1 MLLQITDRV
10 VIDAS
15 SYYHFQEMPLPVLSP
30 LDPTKAVAPD
40 PFDSSQPVE
49 FGLQTMSFGDKSMIP
64 PPRRAPQKFSL
75 DSIYTDEEPK
85 YADQGPTKVKPLTKE
100 QLVLCVP
107 WVKGFVLKEKKWYQ
121 LAVDSIEDISWN
133 DCFSNLVLPHQE
145 KDLLLAFAQSKINA
159 STDDSAGNVFDDFV
173 GGKGKGVIILLS
185 GSPGV
190 GKTLTAESIAEKME
204 VPLYTLSAGEIGIM
218 PTTVEKEIKSALEK
232 CAKWNAILLL
242 DEADVFLEKR
252 ELNSLKRNEL
262 VSIFLRLLEYYEG
275 MMFLTT
281 NRVSTIDPAF
291 ESRIDVSINYPD
303 LTAELRFQIWSKFLF
318 RSEQIRKGL
327 NLIEEDLKPLAQL
340 NLNGRQIKSAI
351 KTAQLLASSKGEKLE
366 IAHLNAVLRLHRVA
380 G

>member
-1 MLLQITDRV
+1 MSLPTL
-10 VIDAS
+10 
-15 SYYHFQEMPLPVLSP
+15 YPLE
-30 LDPTKAVAPD
+30 PTKVADPD
-40 PFDSSQPVE
+40 PYNPAQPTPGLPQPVFLE
-49 FGLQTMSFGDKSMIP
+49 DGTILP
-64 PPRRAPQKFSL
+64 PPPPPHNYSSRQGHGRTRAITRKLGNRYVP
-75 DSIYTDEEPK
+75 DESK
-85 YADQGPTKVKPLTKE
+85 YADQGPAEVKPLTE
-100 QLVLCVP
+100 DQLILCVP

-121 LAVDSIEDISWN
+121 LAVNSVRDITWN
-133 DCFSNLVLPHQE
+133 DSFNNLVLPHQD

-159 STDDSAGNVFDDFV
+159 SRSEAAVDVFDDFV
-173 GGKGKGVIILLS
+173 DGKGRGMILLLS

-190 GKTLTAESIAEKME
+190 GKTLTAESIAEKMK

-218 PTTVEKEIKSALEK
+218 PATVETEIKSALEK

-303 LTAELRFQIWSKFLF
+303 LTAELRFQIWAKFLF
-318 RSEQIRKGL
+318 RSQQIRSGL
-327 NLIEEDLKPLAQL
+327 DLTEEELQPLAQL
-340 NLNGRQIKSAI
+340 NLNGRQIKSAV
-351 KTAQLLASSKGEKLE
+351 KTAQLLAMSKGEKLA
-366 IAHLNAVLRLHRVA
+366 ITHLNAVLRLHRVSV
-380 G
+380 

>member
-1 MLLQITDRV
+1 M
-10 VIDAS
+10 
-15 SYYHFQEMPLPVLSP
+15 
-30 LDPTKAVAPD
+30 
-40 PFDSSQPVE
+40 
-49 FGLQTMSFGDKSMIP
+49 
-64 PPRRAPQKFSL
+64 
-75 DSIYTDEEPK
+75 
-85 YADQGPTKVKPLTKE
+85 DQGPPEIKPLTEE
-100 QLVLCVP
+100 QLILCVP

-121 LAVDSIEDISWN
+121 LAVSAIKPITWN
-133 DCFSNLVLPHQE
+133 DSFSNLVLPHQE

-159 STDDSAGNVFDDFV
+159 SLSSNQSSSSTPNINVFDDFID
-173 GGKGKGVIILLS
+173 GKGRGIIILLS

-190 GKTLTAESIAEKME
+190 GKTLTAESIAEKMK

-218 PTTVEKEIKSALEK
+218 PTTVEREIKAALEK

-303 LTAELRFQIWSKFLF
+303 LTAELRLQIWGKFLF
-318 RSEQIRKGL
+318 RSDQIRQGL
-327 NLIEEDLKPLAQL
+327 DLTEGDLAELAEL

-351 KTAQLLASSKGEKLE
+351 KTAQLLASSKGERLGVE
-366 IAHLNAVLRLHRVA
+366 HLRAVLRLHRIGA
-380 G
+380 

>member
-1 MLLQITDRV
+1 MEIPSL
-10 VIDAS
+10 
-15 SYYHFQEMPLPVLSP
+15 YPM
-30 LDPTKAVAPD
+30 DPIKAIAPH
-40 PFDSSQPVE
+40 PYDSSQSGHYP
-49 FGLQTMSFGDKSMIP
+49 LQCMVPQPDYLP
-64 PPRRAPQKFSL
+64 PLQPHRPSRGRRSTKRYMP
-75 DSIYTDEEPK
+75 DESS
-85 YADQGPTKVKPLTKE
+85 YADQGPAEVKPLTEE
-100 QLVLCVP
+100 QLILCVP
-107 WVKGFVLKEKKWYQ
+107 WAKGFVLKEKKWYQ
-121 LAVDSIEDISWN
+121 LAVDCIKDITWN
-133 DCFSNLVLPHQE
+133 DSFSNLVLPHQE

-159 STDDSAGNVFDDFV
+159 SANDSDVQVFDDFV
-173 GGKGKGVIILLS
+173 DGKGRGVIILLS

-218 PTTVEKEIKSALEK
+218 PSTVETEIKAALEK

-303 LTAELRFQIWSKFLF
+303 LTAELRFQIWAKFLF
-318 RSEQIRKGL
+318 RSEQIRSGL
-327 NLIEEDLKPLAQL
+327 DLSENDLGPLAQL

-351 KTAQLLASSKGEKLE
+351 KTAQLLATSKREKLA
-366 IAHLNAVLRLHRVA
+366 ITHLNAVLKLHRSLT
-380 G
+380 